1 MHHSTAMRAR
11 KFMTLSYSKAC
22 LQRGGLWC
30 CMAHGNGHVVPL
42 PPEQVRAS
50 NGYMPSGDIVLICAA
65 AFSWNTGMVW
75 IEVSSFADSYFLSQ
89 LWDTGDLFSSGCRCS
104 NHPSGAHNRACSR
117 ARCFVLST
125 VKVRGYYPGGFSF
138 PFVTVVT
145 TQMLAST
152 HQCNLRSSAR
162 LPHGLAQPSAEQK
175 NIRNFSIALLCPL
188 YSFAQRATANPG
200 AGSYFNGLGKSRVPL
215 TFVFKTVMTV
225 FQVTTLW
232 GWVLSTFL
240 SMASQPGFLLALA
253 IGPQQSTA

>member
-30 CMAHGNGHVVPL
+30 CMVHGNGHVVPL

-65 AFSWNTGMVW
+65 AFSWNTGIVW

-138 PFVTVVT
+138 PFVAVVT
-145 TQMLAST
+145 Q
-152 HQCNLRSSAR
+152 LRC
-162 LPHGLAQPSAEQK
+162 LPVPTSVTWGAQQGSLM
-175 NIRNFSIALLCPL
+175 ALLSPVQNRRIFETSALPYFVLCTPL
-188 YSFAQRATANPG
+188 LNELQ
-200 AGSYFNGLGKSRVPL
+200 L
-215 TFVFKTVMTV
+215 TQE
-225 FQVTTLW
+225 QVVT
-232 GWVLSTFL
+232 
-240 SMASQPGFLLALA
+240 SMG
-253 IGPQQSTA
+253 